1 MSATVIAL
9 PQKPISA
16 KSSNLPPIKQPNKA
30 SRVREYLTPAE
41 VEKMINAAR
50 RVGGRM
56 AARDALLILEAAR
69 HGFRA
74 AELIALRWDQFDFAA
89 GTLHVERVKQGSP
102 STHYLQGPEIRAL
115 KAWRRQQGE
124 SAYVFTALGGKP
136 ITTRTVHHVVA
147 EAGKAAGIP
156 FPTHP
161 HSLRHAC
168 GYRLAN
174 EGRAT
179 RDIQGYLGHKNMRHT
194 ISYTELSATRF
205 KGF

>member
-1 MSATVIAL
+1 VNL
-9 PQKPISA
+9 LQRPFSA
-16 KSSNLPPIKQPNKA
+16 KTRGLPPIKQPNKA
-30 SRVREYLTPAE
+30 RRGREYLTPGE
-41 VEKMINAAR
+41 VEKMIDAAR
-50 RVGGRM
+50 GAGGSL
-56 AARDALLILEAAR
+56 AQRDALLILEAAR

-74 AELIALRWDQFDFAA
+74 AELVALRWDQFDFAA
-89 GTLHVERVKQGSP
+89 GTLLVERVKHGSP
-102 STHYLQGPEIRAL
+102 ATHYLQGPETRAL

-124 SAYVFTALGGKP
+124 SAYVFTTLSGKP
-136 ITTRTVHHVVA
+136 MTTRTVHHVVA

-179 RDIQGYLGHKNMRHT
+179 RDIQGYLGHRNYRHT
-194 ISYTELSATRF
+194 VIYTELSTTRF

>member
-9 PQKPISA
+9 RQTPFSA
-16 KSSNLPPIKQPNKA
+16 KCTNQPPIKQPNRQ
-30 SRVREYLTPAE
+30 SRVREYLTPSE
-41 VEKMINAAR
+41 VDKMINAAR
-50 RVGGRM
+50 RAGGRM
-56 AARDALLILEAAR
+56 AQRDALLILEAAR

-74 AELIALRWDQFDFAA
+74 AELVALRWDQFDFAA

-136 ITTRTVHHVVA
+136 MTVRTVHHVVA

-179 RDIQGYLGHKNMRHT
+179 RDIQGYLGHRNYRHT
-194 ISYTELSATRF
+194 VIYTELSTTRF

>member
-1 MSATVIAL
+1 MPAAVIAF
-9 PQKPISA
+9 PQQPISA
-16 KSSNLPPIKQPNKA
+16 RCTNQPPVKQPNKV

-41 VEKMINAAR
+41 VEKLINAAR
-50 RVGGRM
+50 RSGGRM
-56 AARDALLILEAAR
+56 ANRDALLILEAAR

-74 AELIALRWDQFDFAA
+74 AELIALRWDQFDFVA
-89 GTLHVERVKQGSP
+89 GTLHVQRVKAGSP
-102 STHYLQGPEIRAL
+102 STHYLQGPELRAL

-124 SAYVFTALGGKP
+124 SSFVFTALGGKP
-136 ITTRTVHHVVA
+136 MTTRTVHHVVA
-147 EAGKAAGIP
+147 EAGRAAGIP
-156 FPTHP
+156 FPVHP
-161 HSLRHAC
+161 HCLRHAC

-194 ISYTELSATRF
+194 IGYTELGAMRF